1 MVVEA
6 VQEANPSMLS
16 QPDMLKELFVK
27 RQQDFRTLLDA
38 MKHLEIPYRG
48 TDEEIVA
55 FADEAEA
62 IKIEVRARGVLGG
75 LWLVGWFEQHHLCVS
90 GGSKMGS
97 RGVERCRRRHL
108 LCCGDALSP
117 RSGGG
122 DSTRRCSEANSVPQ
136 RKPSFPRAGCACAFP
151 LLEAKLEI
159 VFGDIFISE
168 PPLVSCLCLNRCS
181 ALSEEV
187 KGTGEFSSSR
197 PEARRSSATTISPY
211 PTPCTI
217 CTLYNHN
224 LCAIN
229 PAFRNP

>member
-75 LWLVGWFEQHHLCVS
+75 CAWLAGSNSIIYVFPVGAKWGLVG
-90 GGSKMGS
+90 
-97 RGVERCRRRHL
+97 
-108 LCCGDALSP
+108 
-117 RSGGG
+117 
-122 DSTRRCSEANSVPQ
+122 
-136 RKPSFPRAGCACAFP
+136 
-151 LLEAKLEI
+151 
-159 VFGDIFISE
+159 
-168 PPLVSCLCLNRCS
+168 
-181 ALSEEV
+181 
-187 KGTGEFSSSR
+187 
-197 PEARRSSATTISPY
+197 
-211 PTPCTI
+211 
-217 CTLYNHN
+217 
-224 LCAIN
+224 
-229 PAFRNP
+229 